1 VIVNGSQL
9 GLAVISF
16 VMMDG
21 RCSIDAL
28 GAKDIDGWDWVCI
41 YMPGGIAILLSS
53 IRYLPSSNTISYTF
67 NE

>member
-1 VIVNGSQL
+1 
-9 GLAVISF
+9 
-16 VMMDG
+16 MMDG